1 MPAQIKVDEALLAD
15 FCRRWKVTE
24 FALFGSVLTKRFRP
38 KSDVDVM
45 VTFADDARW
54 GFFDL
59 CQMEDELGSLY
70 GREVRIITRA
80 ALEESR
86 NYIIRNEILS
96 HLEVIHA
103 AR

>member
-1 MPAQIKVDEALLAD
+1 MPAQIKVDEALIAD
-15 FCRRWKVTE
+15 FCRRWKITE
-24 FALFGSVLTKRFRP
+24 FALFGSVLRKDFRP
-38 KSDVDVM
+38 KSDIDVM
-45 VTFADDARW
+45 VTFAEEARW

-59 CQMEDELGSLY
+59 CQMEDELGSMY

-80 ALEESR
+80 SLEENR